1 MEIKIKLLKENSK
14 IPTVGSL
21 ESAGS
26 DLYAAESKPIKIGP
40 YTSKLIHTGI
50 AIEIPQ
56 GYFGAV
62 FARSGLATKQGLA
75 PSNKVGIIDS
85 DYRGEILVSL
95 YNQSNVLRVV
105 NPGDRIAQLI
115 IMPYMKT
122 EFITV
127 DSLTDTSRGKDGF
140 GSTGR

>member
-26 DLYAAESKPIKIGP
+26 DLYAAEPKPIKIGP

-95 YNQSNVLRVV
+95 YNQSNVIRVV

-127 DSLTDTSRGKDGF
+127 DSLTDTSRGEDGF
-140 GSTGR
+140 GSTGK

>member
-1 MEIKIKLLKENSK
+1 MEIKIKLLNENSK

-26 DLYAAESKPIKIGP
+26 DLYAAEPKPIKIGP

-95 YNQSNVLRVV
+95 YNQSNVIRVV

-127 DSLTDTSRGKDGF
+127 DSLTDTSRGEDGF
-140 GSTGR
+140 GSTGK